1 VSNIRAGGNF
11 IGCPSLIGNTAGVSS
26 GPVPGAKGFFYA
38 SFFEPQFFNSM
49 FWNRRST
56 PVPPSG
62 LGFYSQ
68 EFFEGQFWNSFFWNR
83 RG

>member
-1 VSNIRAGGNF
+1 
-11 IGCPSLIGNTAGVSS
+11 
-26 GPVPGAKGFFYA
+26 
-38 SFFEPQFFNSM
+38 M